1 MLVGHCCGKLI
12 PAINF
17 SFPTGQIYSL
27 VAIVME
33 NPFKMHNINPAV
45 INTDNFPAFFHKFSP
60 SFLDKSILANKPE
73 N

>member
-1 MLVGHCCGKLI
+1 
-12 PAINF
+12 
-17 SFPTGQIYSL
+17 
-27 VAIVME
+27 ME